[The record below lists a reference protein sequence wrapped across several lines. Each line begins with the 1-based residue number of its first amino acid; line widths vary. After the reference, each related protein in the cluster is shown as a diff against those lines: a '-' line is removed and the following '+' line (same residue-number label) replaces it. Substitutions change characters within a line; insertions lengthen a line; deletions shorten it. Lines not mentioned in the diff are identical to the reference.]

1 LAEGLARNVLG
12 ERVAVEPAA
21 ESTTTNSF
29 KILGMLS
36 SSTLCGAPI
45 LYSFRRCP
53 YAIRARLAIK
63 VSGVRVALREVV
75 LRDKPAALLVA
86 SGKAT
91 VPVLQLPD
99 GRVLEQ
105 SLEIMRWAL
114 EQHDPQGWLCLQEQE
129 EALALIALN
138 DGPFK
143 QALDRYKYA
152 PRHPERP
159 AHAWRDEAVELMLAP
174 LNARLADRRF
184 LLRDTPSLA
193 DMAIAPFIRQFAAV
207 EPGWFHS
214 APFEPLQ
221 AWMNRIVSS
230 ELFDAVMTK
239 FAPWQP
245 GNTETT
251 F

>member
-1 LAEGLARNVLG
+1 
-12 ERVAVEPAA
+12 
-21 ESTTTNSF
+21 
-29 KILGMLS
+29 MLS
-36 SSTLCGAPI
+36 SSTPSGLPI

-75 LRDKPAALLVA
+75 LRDKPAALLQA
-86 SGKAT
+86 SSKAT

-105 SLEIMRWAL
+105 SLDIMRWAL
-114 EQHDPQGWLCLQEQE
+114 EQHDPQGWLRLQEQE
-129 EALALIALN
+129 EVLALIDLN

-159 AHAWRDEAVELMLAP
+159 ASAWRDEAVELMLAP
-174 LNARLADRRF
+174 LNARLADRPF

-193 DMAIAPFIRQFAAV
+193 DIAIAPFVRQFAAV
-207 EPGWFHS
+207 EPGWFES
-214 APFEPLQ
+214 APFESLR
-221 AWMNRIVSS
+221 AWLNCIVSS

-239 FAPWQP
+239 FTPWQP
-245 GNTETT
+245 GDTETT

>member
-1 LAEGLARNVLG
+1 MFSN
-12 ERVAVEPAA
+12 
-21 ESTTTNSF
+21 
-29 KILGMLS
+29 
-36 SSTLCGAPI
+36 STLRDAPI

-53 YAIRARLAIK
+53 YAIRARLAIR

-75 LRDKPAALLVA
+75 LRDKPAELLLA
-86 SGKAT
+86 SAKAT

-114 EQHDPQGWLCLQEQE
+114 EQHDPQGWLCLQEQD

-138 DGPFK
+138 DGAFK

-152 PRHPERP
+152 PRHRERP
-159 AHAWRDEAVELMLAP
+159 QGAWRDEAVELMLAP
-174 LNARLADRRF
+174 LNRRLANRLF
-184 LLRDTPSLA
+184 LLRDTASLA
-193 DMAIAPFIRQFAAV
+193 DIAIAPFIRQFAAV
-207 EPGWFHS
+207 EPGWFDS

-221 AWMNRIVSS
+221 AWTKRIVSS
-230 ELFDAVMTK
+230 ELFDSVMSK
-239 FAPWQP
+239 FTAWQP
-245 GNTETT
+245 GDSETI

>member
-1 LAEGLARNVLG
+1 
-12 ERVAVEPAA
+12 
-21 ESTTTNSF
+21 
-29 KILGMLS
+29 MLS
-36 SSTLCGAPI
+36 NSTHSGTPV

-63 VSGVRVALREVV
+63 VSGVRVALREVA
-75 LRDKPAALLVA
+75 LRDKPAAFLLA
-86 SGKAT
+86 SAKAT
-91 VPVLQLPD
+91 VPVLQLSD

-114 EQHDPQGWLCLQEQE
+114 EQHDPQGWLCLQELD

-143 QALDRYKYA
+143 EALDRYKYA

-159 AHAWRDEAVELMLAP
+159 KSAWRDEAVELMLAP
-174 LNARLADRRF
+174 LNTRLADRHF

-207 EPGWFHS
+207 EPGWFDS

-221 AWMNRIVSS
+221 AWTKRIVTS
-230 ELFDAVMTK
+230 ELFDSVMSK
-239 FAPWQP
+239 FAAWQP
-245 GNTETT
+245 GDPETI

>member
-1 LAEGLARNVLG
+1 
-12 ERVAVEPAA
+12 
-21 ESTTTNSF
+21 
-29 KILGMLS
+29 MLS
-36 SSTLCGAPI
+36 SSAPSGAPI

-75 LRDKPAALLVA
+75 LRDKPAELLLA
-86 SGKAT
+86 SDKAT

-99 GRVLEQ
+99 GRVLAQ
-105 SLEIMRWAL
+105 SLDIMRWAL
-114 EQHDPQGWLCLQEQE
+114 EQHDPQGWLCLQEQQ

-159 AHAWRDEAVELMLAP
+159 QHAWRDEAVELMLAP
-174 LNARLADRRF
+174 LNARLADRHF

-193 DMAIAPFIRQFAAV
+193 DMAIVPFIRQFAAV
-207 EPGWFHS
+207 EPRWFDS

-221 AWMNRIVSS
+221 AWTKRIVSS
-230 ELFDAVMTK
+230 ALFDAVMTK
-239 FAPWQP
+239 FPVWKTGDAEPV
-245 GNTETT
+245 

>member
-1 LAEGLARNVLG
+1 MI
-12 ERVAVEPAA
+12 EP
-21 ESTTTNSF
+21 
-29 KILGMLS
+29 
-36 SSTLCGAPI
+36 SSTLSGLPI

-53 YAIRARLAIK
+53 YAIRARLAIR

-75 LRDKPAALLVA
+75 LRDKPAALLQA
-86 SGKAT
+86 SAKAT

-114 EQHDPQGWLCLQEQE
+114 EQHDPQGWLCPQEQE

-138 DGPFK
+138 DGLFK

-174 LNARLADRRF
+174 LNTRLADRLF

-207 EPGWFHS
+207 DPAWFGS
-214 APFEPLQ
+214 APFEPLR
-221 AWMNRIVSS
+221 AWTKRIVSS

-239 FAPWQP
+239 FTAWQP
-245 GNTETT
+245 GNTEIT

>member
-1 LAEGLARNVLG
+1 
-12 ERVAVEPAA
+12 
-21 ESTTTNSF
+21 
-29 KILGMLS
+29 MLS
-36 SSTLCGAPI
+36 HSNPSGAPI

-75 LRDKPAALLVA
+75 LRNKPAALLHA
-86 SGKAT
+86 SAKAT

-114 EQHDPQGWLCLQEQE
+114 EQHDPQRWIGLQDQE
-129 EALALIALN
+129 EALELIALN
-138 DGPFK
+138 DGLFK

-152 PRHPERP
+152 SRHPERP
-159 AHAWRDEAVELMLAP
+159 MHAWRVEAVELMLAP
-174 LNARLADRRF
+174 LNTRLADRSF

-193 DMAIAPFIRQFAAV
+193 DMAIAPFVRQFAAV
-207 EPGWFHS
+207 DPGWFDT
-214 APFEPLQ
+214 APLEPLRT
-221 AWMNRIVSS
+221 WMDRIVSS
-230 ELFDAVMTK
+230 ELFDSVMSR
-239 FAPWQP
+239 FAAWQP
-245 GNTETT
+245 GDPEII

>member
-1 LAEGLARNVLG
+1 
-12 ERVAVEPAA
+12 
-21 ESTTTNSF
+21 
-29 KILGMLS
+29 MLS
-36 SSTLCGAPI
+36 HPPLSGAPI

-63 VSGVRVALREVV
+63 VSRVRVALREVV
-75 LRDKPAALLVA
+75 LRDKPAALLLA
-86 SGKAT
+86 SAKAT

-114 EQHDPQGWLCLQEQE
+114 DQHDPQGWLCPHEQD

-152 PRHPERP
+152 SRHPERP
-159 AHAWRDEAVELMLAP
+159 QSAWRDEAVELMLAP
-174 LNARLADRRF
+174 LNTRLSDRPF

-207 EPGWFHS
+207 EPGWFDG
-214 APFEPLQ
+214 APFEPLR
-221 AWMNRIVSS
+221 AWTKRIASS
-230 ELFDAVMTK
+230 ELFESVMSK
-239 FAPWQP
+239 FPAWQP
-245 GNTETT
+245 GDPETI

>member
-1 LAEGLARNVLG
+1 ML
-12 ERVAVEPAA
+12 P
-21 ESTTTNSF
+21 ESTV
-29 KILGMLS
+29 G
-36 SSTLCGAPI
+36 GAPI

-63 VSGVRVALREVV
+63 VSRVRVALREVV
-75 LRDKPAALLVA
+75 LRDKPAALVLA
-86 SGKAT
+86 SPKAT

-114 EQHDPQGWLCLQEQE
+114 EQSDPQGWLCRQEQD

-152 PRHPERP
+152 PRHPERSKSE
-159 AHAWRDEAVELMLAP
+159 WRDEAVQLMLAP
-174 LNARLADRRF
+174 LNTRLADRLF
-184 LLRDTPSLA
+184 LLRDTASLA

-207 EPGWFHS
+207 EPDWFDS
-214 APFEPLQ
+214 APFEPLR
-221 AWMNRIVSS
+221 AWTKRIVSS
-230 ELFDAVMTK
+230 ELFDSVMSK
-239 FAPWQP
+239 FTAWQP
-245 GNTETT
+245 GDPETI

>member
-1 LAEGLARNVLG
+1 M
-12 ERVAVEPAA
+12 PSD
-21 ESTTTNSF
+21 STPSDT
-29 KILGMLS
+29 
-36 SSTLCGAPI
+36 PI

-75 LRDKPAALLVA
+75 LRDKPAALLLA
-86 SGKAT
+86 SAKAT

-99 GRVLEQ
+99 GHVLAQ
-105 SLEIMRWAL
+105 SLEIMGWAL
-114 EQHDPQGWLCLQEQE
+114 EQHDPQEWLRPRERE

-159 AHAWRDEAVELMLAP
+159 QHAWRDEAVALMLAP
-174 LNARLADRRF
+174 LNERLADRPF
-184 LLRDTPSLA
+184 LLRDTASLA
-193 DMAIAPFIRQFAAV
+193 DMAIAPFVRQFAAV
-207 EPGWFHS
+207 EPEWFDA
-214 APFEPLQ
+214 APFEPLR
-221 AWMNRIVSS
+221 AWTSRIVDSG
-230 ELFDAVMTK
+230 LFDSVMTK
-239 FAPWQP
+239 FPAWRP
-245 GNTETT
+245 GDAETI

>member
-1 LAEGLARNVLG
+1 MC
-12 ERVAVEPAA
+12 
-21 ESTTTNSF
+21 SNSN
-29 KILGMLS
+29 LNA
-36 SSTLCGAPI
+36 API

-63 VSGVRVALREVV
+63 VSRVRVALREVV
-75 LRDKPAALLVA
+75 LPDKPEALLLA
-86 SGKAT
+86 SAKAT

-114 EQHDPQGWLCLQEQE
+114 EQHDPQGWLYLQEQD

-143 QALDRYKYA
+143 EALDRYKYA

-159 AHAWRDEAVELMLAP
+159 QSAWRDEAIELMLVP
-174 LNARLADRRF
+174 LNTRLADRLF
-184 LLRDTPSLA
+184 LLRDTVSLA

-207 EPGWFHS
+207 EPDWFNS
-214 APFEPLQ
+214 APFEPLR
-221 AWMNRIVSS
+221 AWTKRIVSS
-230 ELFDAVMTK
+230 ELFDSVMSK
-239 FAPWQP
+239 FSAWQP
-245 GNTETT
+245 GDPET
-251 F
+251 FF